1 MCNFLVTA
9 LEPSANLHLK
19 EVLKAFWA
27 EYGEFELSG
36 IYDENLCA
44 EFEAN
49 LKQKSKENFSQNS
62 NAPQNLNLS
71 ENSKLNF
78 QQNLSENS
86 QVLNSSKN
94 LKINSQQALNSNE
107 NSQEFLNTNSQNLN
121 LYDKTNSQKTLNLN
135 SAPNPQKP
143 LNLGDTPNS
152 KGVKINKPLYS
163 SHEFSAMGFVEVLPL
178 IFKAKRAIKELTSL
192 ALERQNA
199 NSSTNSPKPFDAV
212 LCIDSPAFNI
222 PFAKALNAA
231 GVRAKKIYYIL
242 PQVWAWK
249 KGRIPIIEANFDEL
263 ASILPFDGQFFSKS
277 TFVGHPLLDELKEF
291 KDESD
296 FEMILSKE
304 ESKKTLSF
312 LPGSRRSE
320 IKRLM
325 PVFRELALNFKGEK
339 ILCVPPFNLAR
350 LDELY
355 GDTKGFKVVT
365 NTPQALKKSDFAFI
379 CSGTAT
385 LEAALIGTPFILA
398 YKAKAIDV
406 FIARLFVRLK
416 HIGLA
421 NIMCDF
427 AGKTELNPEFL
438 QNEVSA
444 KNLFEAYRK
453 FDFKEFFDKV
463 SFLKNYLRFGSA
475 KNVAKMLANKG

>member
-1 MCNFLVTA
+1 MRILVTA

-27 EYGEFELSG
+27 EYGEFELCG

-49 LKQKSKENFSQNS
+49 LKQKSKENFS
-62 NAPQNLNLS
+62 
-71 ENSKLNF
+71 
-78 QQNLSENS
+78 
-86 QVLNSSKN
+86 
-94 LKINSQQALNSNE
+94 E
-107 NSQEFLNTNSQNLN
+107 NSQEI
-121 LYDKTNSQKTLNLN
+121 LNLN
-135 SAPNPQKP
+135 NAPNPQEP

-152 KGVKINKPLYS
+152 KGIKINKPLYS

-178 IFKAKRAIKELTSL
+178 IFKAKRAIKELVSL

-296 FEMILSKE
+296 FETILSKE
-304 ESKKTLSF
+304 EGKKTLSF

>member
-1 MCNFLVTA
+1 MKSFLVTA

-27 EYGEFELSG
+27 EYGEFELCG

-44 EFEAN
+44 EFETN
-49 LKQKSKENFSQNS
+49 LKQKSKENFS
-62 NAPQNLNLS
+62 
-71 ENSKLNF
+71 
-78 QQNLSENS
+78 
-86 QVLNSSKN
+86 
-94 LKINSQQALNSNE
+94 E
-107 NSQEFLNTNSQNLN
+107 NSQEI
-121 LYDKTNSQKTLNLN
+121 LNLN

-143 LNLGDTPNS
+143 LNLGDMPNS

-178 IFKAKRAIKELTSL
+178 IFKAKRAIKELVSL

-296 FEMILSKE
+296 FETILSKE

>member
-1 MCNFLVTA
+1 MPKSFLVTA

-27 EYGEFELSG
+27 EYGEFELCG

-49 LKQKSKENFSQNS
+49 LKQKSKEN
-62 NAPQNLNLS
+62 
-71 ENSKLNF
+71 
-78 QQNLSENS
+78 LSENS
-86 QVLNSSKN
+86 QE
-94 LKINSQQALNSNE
+94 I
-107 NSQEFLNTNSQNLN
+107 
-121 LYDKTNSQKTLNLN
+121 LNLN
-135 SAPNPQKP
+135 SASNPQEP
-143 LNLGDTPNS
+143 LNLDDMPNL

-178 IFKAKRAIKELTSL
+178 IFKAKHAIKELTSL

>member
-1 MCNFLVTA
+1 MMRILVTA

-27 EYGEFELSG
+27 EFGEFELCG

-44 EFEAN
+44 EFETN
-49 LKQKSKENFSQNS
+49 LKQKSKENFS
-62 NAPQNLNLS
+62 
-71 ENSKLNF
+71 
-78 QQNLSENS
+78 
-86 QVLNSSKN
+86 
-94 LKINSQQALNSNE
+94 E
-107 NSQEFLNTNSQNLN
+107 NSQE
-121 LYDKTNSQKTLNLN
+121 TLNLN
-135 SAPNPQKP
+135 SPPNPQEP
-143 LNLGDTPNS
+143 LNSGDTPNS

-199 NSSTNSPKPFDAV
+199 NSCENSSANSPKPFDAV

-304 ESKKTLSF
+304 EGKKTLSF

-339 ILCVPPFNLAR
+339 ILCVPPFNLTR

-427 AGKTELNPEFL
+427 AGKSELNPEFL

>member
-1 MCNFLVTA
+1 MRILVTA

-27 EYGEFELSG
+27 EYGEFELCG
-36 IYDENLCA
+36 IYDENLCS
-44 EFEAN
+44 EFETN
-49 LKQKSKENFSQNS
+49 L
-62 NAPQNLNLS
+62 
-71 ENSKLNF
+71 
-78 QQNLSENS
+78 
-86 QVLNSSKN
+86 
-94 LKINSQQALNSNE
+94 
-107 NSQEFLNTNSQNLN
+107 
-121 LYDKTNSQKTLNLN
+121 
-135 SAPNPQKP
+135 
-143 LNLGDTPNS
+143 

-199 NSSTNSPKPFDAV
+199 QKPFDAV

-263 ASILPFDGQFFSKS
+263 ASILPFDEQFFSKS

-304 ESKKTLSF
+304 EGKKTLSF

>member
-1 MCNFLVTA
+1 MRILVTA

-27 EYGEFELSG
+27 EYGEFELCG

-49 LKQKSKENFSQNS
+49 LKQKSKENFSQN
-62 NAPQNLNLS
+62 PQ
-71 ENSKLNF
+71 E
-78 QQNLSENS
+78 
-86 QVLNSSKN
+86 
-94 LKINSQQALNSNE
+94 
-107 NSQEFLNTNSQNLN
+107 
-121 LYDKTNSQKTLNLN
+121 
-135 SAPNPQKP
+135 P
-143 LNLGDTPNS
+143 LNLGDTPNL

-192 ALERQNA
+192 ALQRQNA
-199 NSSTNSPKPFDAV
+199 QKPFDAV

>member
-1 MCNFLVTA
+1 MPKSFLVTA

-27 EYGEFELSG
+27 EFGEFELCG

-44 EFEAN
+44 EFETN
-49 LKQKSKENFSQNS
+49 L
-62 NAPQNLNLS
+62 
-71 ENSKLNF
+71 
-78 QQNLSENS
+78 
-86 QVLNSSKN
+86 
-94 LKINSQQALNSNE
+94 
-107 NSQEFLNTNSQNLN
+107 
-121 LYDKTNSQKTLNLN
+121 
-135 SAPNPQKP
+135 
-143 LNLGDTPNS
+143 

-199 NSSTNSPKPFDAV
+199 QKPFDAV

-304 ESKKTLSF
+304 EGKKTLSF

-350 LDELY
+350 LDEIY

-398 YKAKAIDV
+398 YKAKVIDV

-427 AGKTELNPEFL
+427 AGKSELNPEFL

>member
-1 MCNFLVTA
+1 MRILVTA

-27 EYGEFELSG
+27 EYGEFELCG

-49 LKQKSKENFSQNS
+49 LKQKSKENFSQN
-62 NAPQNLNLS
+62 PQ
-71 ENSKLNF
+71 E
-78 QQNLSENS
+78 
-86 QVLNSSKN
+86 
-94 LKINSQQALNSNE
+94 
-107 NSQEFLNTNSQNLN
+107 
-121 LYDKTNSQKTLNLN
+121 
-135 SAPNPQKP
+135 P

-178 IFKAKRAIKELTSL
+178 IFKAKRAIKELVSL

>member
-1 MCNFLVTA
+1 MRFLVTA

-27 EYGEFELSG
+27 EYGEFELCG

-44 EFEAN
+44 EFEAD
-49 LKQKSKENFSQNS
+49 LKQKSKENFG
-62 NAPQNLNLS
+62 
-71 ENSKLNF
+71 E
-78 QQNLSENS
+78 
-86 QVLNSSKN
+86 
-94 LKINSQQALNSNE
+94 
-107 NSQEFLNTNSQNLN
+107 
-121 LYDKTNSQKTLNLN
+121 NSQKTLNLN
-135 SAPNPQKP
+135 SAPNPQEP
-143 LNLGDTPNS
+143 LNLDDTPNS

-178 IFKAKRAIKELTSL
+178 IFKAKRAIKELVSL

-199 NSSTNSPKPFDAV
+199 NSSTNSPKPFDTV

>member
-1 MCNFLVTA
+1 MRILVTA

-27 EYGEFELSG
+27 EFGEFELCG

-44 EFEAN
+44 EFETN
-49 LKQKSKENFSQNS
+49 LKQKSKENFSENS

-94 LKINSQQALNSNE
+94 LETNSQQALNSNE

-135 SAPNPQKP
+135 SAPNSQEP

-152 KGVKINKPLYS
+152 KGIKINKPLYS

-192 ALERQNA
+192 ALQRQNA
-199 NSSTNSPKPFDAV
+199 QKPFDAV

-231 GVRAKKIYYIL
+231 GVRTKKIYYIL

-249 KGRIPIIEANFDEL
+249 KRRIPIIEANFDEL

-339 ILCVPPFNLAR
+339 ILCVPPFNLAQ

-427 AGKTELNPEFL
+427 AGKSELNPEFL

>member
-1 MCNFLVTA
+1 MRILVTA

-27 EYGEFELSG
+27 EYGEFELCG

-71 ENSKLNF
+71 ENS
-78 QQNLSENS
+78 QI
-86 QVLNSSKN
+86 LNSSKN
-94 LKINSQQALNSNE
+94 LETNSQQALNSNE
-107 NSQEFLNTNSQNLN
+107 NSQEFLNTNSQ
-121 LYDKTNSQKTLNLN
+121 KTLNLN
-135 SAPNPQKP
+135 NAPNSQEP

-178 IFKAKRAIKELTSL
+178 IFKAKRAIKELVSL

-199 NSSTNSPKPFDAV
+199 NSCENSSTNSPKPFDAV

>member
-1 MCNFLVTA
+1 MKFLVTA

-27 EYGEFELSG
+27 EYGEFELCG

-49 LKQKSKENFSQNS
+49 LKQKSKENFS
-62 NAPQNLNLS
+62 
-71 ENSKLNF
+71 
-78 QQNLSENS
+78 
-86 QVLNSSKN
+86 
-94 LKINSQQALNSNE
+94 E
-107 NSQEFLNTNSQNLN
+107 NSQEIL
-121 LYDKTNSQKTLNLN
+121 DLN
-135 SAPNPQKP
+135 SAPNSQES
-143 LNLGDTPNS
+143 LNLGDMPNS
-152 KGVKINKPLYS
+152 KGIKINKPLYS

-199 NSSTNSPKPFDAV
+199 NSSANSPKPFDAV

-291 KDESD
+291 KDKSD

>member
-1 MCNFLVTA
+1 MRILVTA

-27 EYGEFELSG
+27 EYGEFELCG
-36 IYDENLCA
+36 IYDENLCS
-44 EFEAN
+44 EFETN
-49 LKQKSKENFSQNS
+49 L
-62 NAPQNLNLS
+62 
-71 ENSKLNF
+71 
-78 QQNLSENS
+78 
-86 QVLNSSKN
+86 
-94 LKINSQQALNSNE
+94 
-107 NSQEFLNTNSQNLN
+107 
-121 LYDKTNSQKTLNLN
+121 
-135 SAPNPQKP
+135 
-143 LNLGDTPNS
+143 

-199 NSSTNSPKPFDAV
+199 QKPFDAV

-296 FEMILSKE
+296 FEMIFSKE
-304 ESKKTLSF
+304 EGKKTLSF

>member
-1 MCNFLVTA
+1 MPKSFLVTA

-27 EYGEFELSG
+27 EFGEFELCG

-49 LKQKSKENFSQNS
+49 LKQKSKENFS
-62 NAPQNLNLS
+62 
-71 ENSKLNF
+71 
-78 QQNLSENS
+78 
-86 QVLNSSKN
+86 
-94 LKINSQQALNSNE
+94 E
-107 NSQEFLNTNSQNLN
+107 NSQE
-121 LYDKTNSQKTLNLN
+121 TLNLN
-135 SAPNPQKP
+135 SAPNPQEP

-192 ALERQNA
+192 ALQRQNA
-199 NSSTNSPKPFDAV
+199 QKPFDAV

-296 FEMILSKE
+296 FETILSKE

>member
-1 MCNFLVTA
+1 MRILVTA

-49 LKQKSKENFSQNS
+49 LKQKSKENFS
-62 NAPQNLNLS
+62 
-71 ENSKLNF
+71 
-78 QQNLSENS
+78 
-86 QVLNSSKN
+86 
-94 LKINSQQALNSNE
+94 E
-107 NSQEFLNTNSQNLN
+107 NSQEI
-121 LYDKTNSQKTLNLN
+121 LNLN
-135 SAPNPQKP
+135 SAPNSQEP
-143 LNLGDTPNS
+143 LNLGDMPS
-152 KGVKINKPLYS
+152 LKGVKINKPLYS

-178 IFKAKRAIKELTSL
+178 IFKAKRAIKELVSL
-192 ALERQNA
+192 ALERQKA

-325 PVFRELALNFKGEK
+325 PVFKELALNFKGEK

>member
-1 MCNFLVTA
+1 MMRILVTA

-27 EYGEFELSG
+27 EFGEFELCG

-44 EFEAN
+44 EFETN
-49 LKQKSKENFSQNS
+49 L
-62 NAPQNLNLS
+62 
-71 ENSKLNF
+71 
-78 QQNLSENS
+78 
-86 QVLNSSKN
+86 
-94 LKINSQQALNSNE
+94 
-107 NSQEFLNTNSQNLN
+107 
-121 LYDKTNSQKTLNLN
+121 
-135 SAPNPQKP
+135 
-143 LNLGDTPNS
+143 

-199 NSSTNSPKPFDAV
+199 QKPFDAV

-231 GVRAKKIYYIL
+231 GVRTKKIYYIL

-296 FEMILSKE
+296 FETILSKE

-438 QNEVSA
+438 QNEVST

>member
-1 MCNFLVTA
+1 MRILVTA

-49 LKQKSKENFSQNS
+49 LKQKSKENFS
-62 NAPQNLNLS
+62 
-71 ENSKLNF
+71 
-78 QQNLSENS
+78 
-86 QVLNSSKN
+86 
-94 LKINSQQALNSNE
+94 E
-107 NSQEFLNTNSQNLN
+107 NSQEI
-121 LYDKTNSQKTLNLN
+121 LNLN
-135 SAPNPQKP
+135 SAPNPQEP
-143 LNLGDTPNS
+143 LNLGDMPS
-152 KGVKINKPLYS
+152 LKGVKINKPLYS

-178 IFKAKRAIKELTSL
+178 IFKAKRAIKELVSL

-296 FEMILSKE
+296 FETILSKE

-398 YKAKAIDV
+398 YKAKAVDV

>member
-27 EYGEFELSG
+27 EFGEFELCG

-49 LKQKSKENFSQNS
+49 LKQKSKENFS
-62 NAPQNLNLS
+62 
-71 ENSKLNF
+71 E
-78 QQNLSENS
+78 
-86 QVLNSSKN
+86 
-94 LKINSQQALNSNE
+94 
-107 NSQEFLNTNSQNLN
+107 
-121 LYDKTNSQKTLNLN
+121 NSQKTLNLN
-135 SAPNPQKP
+135 SAPNSQEP
-143 LNLGDTPNS
+143 LNLGDMPNS

-178 IFKAKRAIKELTSL
+178 IFKAKRATKELTSL

-199 NSSTNSPKPFDAV
+199 QKPFDAV

-339 ILCVPPFNLAR
+339 ILCVPPFNLTR

>member
-1 MCNFLVTA
+1 MRILVTA

-27 EYGEFELSG
+27 EFGEFELCG
-36 IYDENLCA
+36 IYDENLCS
-44 EFEAN
+44 EFETN
-49 LKQKSKENFSQNS
+49 L
-62 NAPQNLNLS
+62 
-71 ENSKLNF
+71 
-78 QQNLSENS
+78 
-86 QVLNSSKN
+86 
-94 LKINSQQALNSNE
+94 
-107 NSQEFLNTNSQNLN
+107 
-121 LYDKTNSQKTLNLN
+121 
-135 SAPNPQKP
+135 
-143 LNLGDTPNS
+143 

-199 NSSTNSPKPFDAV
+199 QKPFDAV

-263 ASILPFDGQFFSKS
+263 ASILPFDGQFFSKG
-277 TFVGHPLLDELKEF
+277 TFVGHPLLDELKDF

-427 AGKTELNPEFL
+427 AGKSELNPEFL

>member
-1 MCNFLVTA
+1 MRFLVTA

-27 EYGEFELSG
+27 EFGEFELSG

-49 LKQKSKENFSQNS
+49 LKQKSKENFGE
-62 NAPQNLNLS
+62 NLQEILI
-71 ENSKLNF
+71 
-78 QQNLSENS
+78 
-86 QVLNSSKN
+86 LNSV
-94 LKINSQQALNSNE
+94 
-107 NSQEFLNTNSQNLN
+107 
-121 LYDKTNSQKTLNLN
+121 
-135 SAPNPQKP
+135 PNPQEP

-192 ALERQNA
+192 ALQRQNA
-199 NSSTNSPKPFDAV
+199 PKPFDAV

-304 ESKKTLSF
+304 EGKKTLSF

-350 LDELY
+350 LDEIY

-427 AGKTELNPEFL
+427 AGKSELNPEFL

>member
-1 MCNFLVTA
+1 MRILVTA

-27 EYGEFELSG
+27 EFGEFELCG

-49 LKQKSKENFSQNS
+49 LKQKSKENFSENS

-94 LKINSQQALNSNE
+94 LETNSQQALNSNE

-135 SAPNPQKP
+135 SAPNSQEP
-143 LNLGDTPNS
+143 LNSGDTPNL

-192 ALERQNA
+192 ALQRQNA
-199 NSSTNSPKPFDAV
+199 QKPFDAV

-231 GVRAKKIYYIL
+231 GVRTKKIYYIL

-304 ESKKTLSF
+304 EGKKTLSF

>member
-1 MCNFLVTA
+1 MPKSFLVTA

-27 EYGEFELSG
+27 EYGEFELCG

-49 LKQKSKENFSQNS
+49 LKQKSKENFSENS

-86 QVLNSSKN
+86 QILNSSKN
-94 LKINSQQALNSNE
+94 LETNSQQALNSNE
-107 NSQEFLNTNSQNLN
+107 NSQNLN
-121 LYDKTNSQKTLNLN
+121 LYDKTNSQEILDLN
-135 SAPNPQKP
+135 STPNPQEP

-199 NSSTNSPKPFDAV
+199 QKPFDAV
-212 LCIDSPAFNI
+212 LCIDSPAFNL

-296 FEMILSKE
+296 FETILSKE

>member
-1 MCNFLVTA
+1 MRILVTA

-27 EYGEFELSG
+27 EYGEFELCG

-44 EFEAN
+44 EFETN
-49 LKQKSKENFSQNS
+49 L
-62 NAPQNLNLS
+62 
-71 ENSKLNF
+71 
-78 QQNLSENS
+78 
-86 QVLNSSKN
+86 
-94 LKINSQQALNSNE
+94 
-107 NSQEFLNTNSQNLN
+107 
-121 LYDKTNSQKTLNLN
+121 
-135 SAPNPQKP
+135 
-143 LNLGDTPNS
+143 

-199 NSSTNSPKPFDAV
+199 QKPFDAV

-296 FEMILSKE
+296 FETILSKE

>member
-1 MCNFLVTA
+1 MRILVTA

-27 EYGEFELSG
+27 EYGEFELCG

-49 LKQKSKENFSQNS
+49 LKQKSKENFS
-62 NAPQNLNLS
+62 
-71 ENSKLNF
+71 E
-78 QQNLSENS
+78 
-86 QVLNSSKN
+86 
-94 LKINSQQALNSNE
+94 
-107 NSQEFLNTNSQNLN
+107 
-121 LYDKTNSQKTLNLN
+121 NSQKTLNLN
-135 SAPNPQKP
+135 STPNSQEP

-178 IFKAKRAIKELTSL
+178 IFKAKRAIKEIVSL

-231 GVRAKKIYYIL
+231 GVRTKKIYYIL

-296 FEMILSKE
+296 FETILSKE

-406 FIARLFVRLK
+406 LIARLFVRLK

>member
-1 MCNFLVTA
+1 MTKSFLVTA

-27 EYGEFELSG
+27 EFGEFELCG

-49 LKQKSKENFSQNS
+49 LKQKSKENFS
-62 NAPQNLNLS
+62 
-71 ENSKLNF
+71 E
-78 QQNLSENS
+78 
-86 QVLNSSKN
+86 
-94 LKINSQQALNSNE
+94 
-107 NSQEFLNTNSQNLN
+107 
-121 LYDKTNSQKTLNLN
+121 NSQKTLNLN
-135 SAPNPQKP
+135 SAPNPQEP
-143 LNLGDTPNS
+143 LNLGDTPNL

-178 IFKAKRAIKELTSL
+178 IFKAKRAIKELVSL

-296 FEMILSKE
+296 FETILSKE
-304 ESKKTLSF
+304 EGKKTLSF

-325 PVFRELALNFKGEK
+325 PVFKELALNFKGEK

>member
-1 MCNFLVTA
+1 MRILVTA

-27 EYGEFELSG
+27 EFGEFELCG

-44 EFEAN
+44 EFETN
-49 LKQKSKENFSQNS
+49 L
-62 NAPQNLNLS
+62 
-71 ENSKLNF
+71 
-78 QQNLSENS
+78 
-86 QVLNSSKN
+86 
-94 LKINSQQALNSNE
+94 
-107 NSQEFLNTNSQNLN
+107 
-121 LYDKTNSQKTLNLN
+121 
-135 SAPNPQKP
+135 
-143 LNLGDTPNS
+143 

-178 IFKAKRAIKELTSL
+178 IFKAKRAIKELVSL

-199 NSSTNSPKPFDAV
+199 NSCENSSINSPKPFDAV

-222 PFAKALNAA
+222 PFTKALNAA

-263 ASILPFDGQFFSKS
+263 ASILPFDEQFFSKS

-296 FEMILSKE
+296 FETILSKE
-304 ESKKTLSF
+304 EGKKTLSF